1 MGMGLRRTLAVC
13 VLCMSLPMLG
23 VVAWDTLQGNTSTQ
37 QSFLGPPDVDL
48 RVVTV
53 QPLTQS

>member
-1 MGMGLRRTLAVC
+1 MGVRRTVAVC
-13 VLCMSLPMLG
+13 ILCMALPVLG
-23 VVAWDTLQGNTSTQ
+23 VVAWDTIQSNSSVD

-53 QPLTQS
+53 QPLAQS

>member
-1 MGMGLRRTLAVC
+1 MGLRRTLAVC